1 MLGPSFE
8 REGQTHMRGTLGLL
22 GLLAMTGCTS
32 VNVVAP
38 LSGSGE
44 RDVFV
49 TASDISVP
57 YQSLGLVQ
65 VTRKGV
71 LLFGFADPA
80 GTDLESGVRQS
91 LLPEVRRMGGD
102 GIINVHFHQTQ
113 YPLPTRI
120 LFALLFFSPLP
131 SQVTLSGEVVRLGAP
146 R

>member
-1 MLGPSFE
+1 
-8 REGQTHMRGTLGLL
+8 MRGTLGLL
-22 GLLAMTGCTS
+22 GLLLAMTGCTTVS
-32 VNVVAP
+32 VATLP
-38 LSGSGE
+38 SAGGA

-49 TASDISVP
+49 TTSDISSP

-71 LLFGFADPA
+71 LLFGFGDPA
-80 GTDLESGVRQS
+80 GTDLEGGLRES

-102 GIINVHFHQTQ
+102 GIINVHFHQTH

-120 LFALLFFSPLP
+120 LFAVLFFVPLP
-131 SQVTLSGEVVRLGAP
+131 TQVTLSGEVVRLGAA

>member
-1 MLGPSFE
+1 
-8 REGQTHMRGTLGLL
+8 MRGTLGLL
-22 GLLAMTGCTS
+22 GLLAMTGCTT
-32 VNVVAP
+32 VNVAP
-38 LSGSGE
+38 LSSPGQSH
-44 RDVFV
+44 DVFA

-71 LLFGFADPA
+71 LLFGFGDPA
-80 GTDLESGVRQS
+80 GTDLESALRDS

-102 GIINVHFHQTQ
+102 GIINVHFHQIQ

-120 LFALLFFSPLP
+120 LFAVLFFVPLP
-131 SQVTLSGEVVRLGAP
+131 AQVTLSGEVVRLGAA